1 MAAPFEIPL
10 SVPFLGGN
18 EERYLQECV
27 RTGWVSSVGPF
38 VDRFEE
44 EFARVVGAQHA
55 IACASGTAALHLAMR
70 LLGVQPVIETDGDNL
85 GHPADTGAVL
95 QVLRQG
101 ADVVVVQRGDRAAYG
116 LVRMR
121 YRVSLG
127 AIGSFA
133 AGVVVAVVVMVAGAP
148 WQVGAVAG
156 FALFLLLLNT
166 LARRSKRAV
175 GNDDIAFWMISQRML
190 PPVAVVIP
198 IYIFFQQLQ
207 LLDTWAALI
216 IAYVASHLPIVVWLM
231 RDYFQSIPVELEESA
246 AIDGA
251 SPYRIFRSIVLPLS
265 VPGLVATFLFVLVF
279 AWNEYLIAL
288 FLTSANAQTLPLTV
302 AAQNATRGPQW
313 WYMSVLILI
322 MIGPVIAMAIAL
334 ERFIARGLL
343 VGAVKG

>member
-1 MAAPFEIPL
+1 MAMIRRRRESVSINTVSLSTMTFSYVLLFVWTFVVLFPL
-10 SVPFLGGN
+10 YWLVITAFKTPLDVNS
-18 EERYLQECV
+18 
-27 RTGWVSSVGPF
+27 GPF
-38 VDRFEE
+38 YIPFRDFKPTLDSWHYIFVDLGEDTFRPYLNTV
-44 EFARVVGAQHA
+44 VVGLTSTA
-55 IACASGTAALHLAMR
+55 ITV
-70 LLGVQPVIETDGDNL
+70 LLGSM
-85 GHPADTGAVL
+85 
-95 QVLRQG
+95 
-101 ADVVVVQRGDRAAYG
+101 AAYG

-127 AIGSFA
+127 AIASF
-133 AGVVVAVVVMVAGAP
+133 VVGLALAVVVLIFHGPWPVAAAAGI
-148 WQVGAVAG
+148 AV
-156 FALFLLLLNT
+156 FVLLLQT
-166 LARRSKRAV
+166 VAKRSKRGV

-231 RDYFQSIPVELEESA
+231 RDYFQSVPVELEESA
-246 AIDGA
+246 SIDGA
-251 SPYRIFRSIVLPLS
+251 SPYRIFRSIVLPLA

-288 FLTSANAQTLPLTV
+288 FLTSANAQTLPMTV

-334 ERFIARGLL
+334 ERYIARGLL

>member
-1 MAAPFEIPL
+1 MATMAVSYVLLGAWAVVVLFPL
-10 SVPFLGGN
+10 YWLVVTSLKTPIEVNG
-18 EERYLQECV
+18 
-27 RTGWVSSVGPF
+27 GPF
-38 VDRFEE
+38 YLPFRDFKPTLESWRYIFVDLREDTF
-44 EFARVVGAQHA
+44 RPYLNTVVVGLT
-55 IACASGTAALHLAMR
+55 STALTL
-70 LLGVQPVIETDGDNL
+70 LLGSM
-85 GHPADTGAVL
+85 
-95 QVLRQG
+95 
-101 ADVVVVQRGDRAAYG
+101 AAYG

-121 YRVSLG
+121 YRVRLG
-127 AIGSFA
+127 AVA
-133 AGVVVAVVVMVAGAP
+133 AFIAALAVTVVATLAGAP
-148 WQVGAVAG
+148 WQLAAIGGV
-156 FALFLLLLNT
+156 ALFLLLLQT
-166 LARRSKRAV
+166 VARRSRRAL

-198 IYIFFQQLQ
+198 IYIFFQQLG
-207 LLDTWAALI
+207 LLDTWPALI

-231 RDYFQSIPVELEESA
+231 RDYFQSVPLELEESA

-251 SPYRIFRSIVLPLS
+251 SRYRVFRSVVLPLS

-322 MIGPVIAMAIAL
+322 MIVPVIAMAIAL
-334 ERFIARGLL
+334 ERYIARGLL

>member
-1 MAAPFEIPL
+1 MAIIRRRGASVSTTSISFPAMTLSYIALFAWTFVVLFPLYWLAVTALKTPLEVNGGPFYIPWRDFQPTLDSWHYIFFDLREDTFRPYTNTVVVGLTSTAITVLLGSMAA
-10 SVPFLGGN
+10 
-18 EERYLQECV
+18 Y
-27 RTGWVSSVGPF
+27 
-38 VDRFEE
+38 
-44 EFARVVGAQHA
+44 A
-55 IACASGTAALHLAMR
+55 
-70 LLGVQPVIETDGDNL
+70 
-85 GHPADTGAVL
+85 
-95 QVLRQG
+95 
-101 ADVVVVQRGDRAAYG
+101 

-121 YRVSLG
+121 YQVGFG
-127 AIGSFA
+127 AIGSFVIA
-133 AGVVVAVVVMVAGAP
+133 LAIAVVVVVAGGPWPVGVVAGIG
-148 WQVGAVAG
+148 VFV
-156 FALFLLLLNT
+156 LLLQT
-166 LARRSKRAV
+166 VARRFKRGV

-190 PPVAVVIP
+190 PPVATVIP

-216 IAYVASHLPIVVWLM
+216 ITYTAAHLPIVVWLM
-231 RDYFQSIPVELEESA
+231 RDYFQSVPVELEESA

-251 SPYRIFRSIVLPLS
+251 SPYRIFRSIVLPLA

>member
-1 MAAPFEIPL
+1 MATMAVSYVLLGAWAVVVLFPL
-10 SVPFLGGN
+10 YWLVVTSLKTPIEVNG
-18 EERYLQECV
+18 
-27 RTGWVSSVGPF
+27 GPF
-38 VDRFEE
+38 YLPFRDFKPTLESWRYIFVDLREDTF
-44 EFARVVGAQHA
+44 RPYLNTVVVGLT
-55 IACASGTAALHLAMR
+55 STALTL
-70 LLGVQPVIETDGDNL
+70 LLGSM
-85 GHPADTGAVL
+85 
-95 QVLRQG
+95 
-101 ADVVVVQRGDRAAYG
+101 AAYG

-121 YRVSLG
+121 YRVRLG
-127 AIGSFA
+127 AVA
-133 AGVVVAVVVMVAGAP
+133 AFIAALAVAVVATLAGAP
-148 WQVGAVAG
+148 WQLAAIGGV
-156 FALFLLLLNT
+156 ALFLLLLQT
-166 LARRSKRAV
+166 VARRSRRAL

-198 IYIFFQQLQ
+198 IYIFFQQLG
-207 LLDTWAALI
+207 LLDTWPALI

-231 RDYFQSIPVELEESA
+231 RDYFQSVPLELEESA

-251 SPYRIFRSIVLPLS
+251 SRYRVFRSVVLPLS

-322 MIGPVIAMAIAL
+322 MIVPVIAMAIAL
-334 ERFIARGLL
+334 ERYIARGLL

>member
-1 MAAPFEIPL
+1 MMAVSYLLLFAWTFVVLFPL
-10 SVPFLGGN
+10 YWLAITSLKTPLAVN
-18 EERYLQECV
+18 A
-27 RTGWVSSVGPF
+27 GPF
-38 VDRFEE
+38 YIPWHDFQPTLDAWHYIFFDLREDTFRPYLNTV
-44 EFARVVGAQHA
+44 VVGLTSTT
-55 IACASGTAALHLAMR
+55 ITVI
-70 LLGVQPVIETDGDNL
+70 LGSM
-85 GHPADTGAVL
+85 
-95 QVLRQG
+95 
-101 ADVVVVQRGDRAAYG
+101 AAYG

-127 AIGSFA
+127 AILSFA
-133 AGVVVAVVVMVAGAP
+133 AGVALVVVVVVARVPWPVGVVG
-148 WQVGAVAG
+148 G
-156 FALFLLLLNT
+156 FGLFLLLLNT

-190 PPVAVVIP
+190 PPVATVIP
-198 IYIFFQQLQ
+198 IYIFFQQLE
-207 LLDTWAALI
+207 LLDTWPALI

-231 RDYFQSIPVELEESA
+231 RDYFQSIPLELEESA

>member
-1 MAAPFEIPL
+1 MAISYILLFGWTFVVLFPL
-10 SVPFLGGN
+10 YWLAITSLKTPLAVN
-18 EERYLQECV
+18 A
-27 RTGWVSSVGPF
+27 GPF
-38 VDRFEE
+38 YIPWRDFQPTLDAWHYIFFDLREDTFRPYLNTV
-44 EFARVVGAQHA
+44 VVGLTSTA
-55 IACASGTAALHLAMR
+55 ITVI
-70 LLGVQPVIETDGDNL
+70 LGSM
-85 GHPADTGAVL
+85 
-95 QVLRQG
+95 
-101 ADVVVVQRGDRAAYG
+101 AAYG

-121 YRVSLG
+121 YRVSVG
-127 AIGSFA
+127 AILSFA
-133 AGVVVAVVVMVAGAP
+133 AGVALAVVAVVARVPWPVGVA
-148 WQVGAVAG
+148 AG
-156 FALFLLLLNT
+156 FGLFLLLLNT

-190 PPVAVVIP
+190 PPVATVIP

-207 LLDTWAALI
+207 LLDTWPALI

-231 RDYFQSIPVELEESA
+231 RDYFQSIQLELEESA

>member
-1 MAAPFEIPL
+1 MAATRSRRRSFSIHRPSPAGTVVSYALLVAWAVVVLFPL
-10 SVPFLGGN
+10 YWLAVTSLKTPLEVNG
-18 EERYLQECV
+18 
-27 RTGWVSSVGPF
+27 GPF
-38 VDRFEE
+38 YFPFRDFKPTLESWRYIFVDLGEDTFRPYLNTV
-44 EFARVVGAQHA
+44 VVGLTSTA
-55 IACASGTAALHLAMR
+55 ITL
-70 LLGVQPVIETDGDNL
+70 LLGSM
-85 GHPADTGAVL
+85 
-95 QVLRQG
+95 
-101 ADVVVVQRGDRAAYG
+101 AAYG
-116 LVRMR
+116 LVRMH
-121 YRVSLG
+121 YRVRLA
-127 AIGSFA
+127 AIASFVAGLVTAIAVVA
-133 AGVVVAVVVMVAGAP
+133 AGGP
-148 WQVGAVAG
+148 WQLALLGG
-156 FALFLLLLNT
+156 FALFFLLLNT
-166 LARRSKRAV
+166 VARRFKRAL

-198 IYIFFQQLQ
+198 IYIFFQQLS

-216 IAYVASHLPIVVWLM
+216 ISYVASHLPIVVWLM
-231 RDYFQSIPVELEESA
+231 RDYFQSVPLELEESA

-251 SPYRIFRSIVLPLS
+251 SRYRIFRSIVLPLA

>member
-1 MAAPFEIPL
+1 MMVVSYILLFAWTFVVLFPLYWLAITSLKTPLAVNAGPFYIPWHDFQPTL
-10 SVPFLGGN
+10 DAWHYIFFDLREDTFRPYLNTVVVGLTSTTITVFLG
-18 EERYLQECV
+18 
-27 RTGWVSSVGPF
+27 S
-38 VDRFEE
+38 
-44 EFARVVGAQHA
+44 
-55 IACASGTAALHLAMR
+55 M
-70 LLGVQPVIETDGDNL
+70 
-85 GHPADTGAVL
+85 
-95 QVLRQG
+95 
-101 ADVVVVQRGDRAAYG
+101 AAYG

-127 AIGSFA
+127 AILSFA
-133 AGVVVAVVVMVAGAP
+133 AGVALAVVVVVVQVP
-148 WQVGAVAG
+148 WPVGIAAG
-156 FALFLLLLNT
+156 FGLFLLLLNT
-166 LARRSKRAV
+166 LARRSKRGV

-190 PPVAVVIP
+190 PPVATVIP
-198 IYIFFQQLQ
+198 IYIFFQQLR
-207 LLDTWAALI
+207 LLDTWPALI

-231 RDYFQSIPVELEESA
+231 RDYFQSIPLELEESA

>member
-1 MAAPFEIPL
+1 PL
-10 SVPFLGGN
+10 YWLAVTALKTPLDVNG
-18 EERYLQECV
+18 
-27 RTGWVSSVGPF
+27 GPF
-38 VDRFEE
+38 YVPWRDFQPTLDSWHYIFFDLREDTF
-44 EFARVVGAQHA
+44 RPYLNTVVVGLTSTA
-55 IACASGTAALHLAMR
+55 ITV
-70 LLGVQPVIETDGDNL
+70 LLGSM
-85 GHPADTGAVL
+85 
-95 QVLRQG
+95 
-101 ADVVVVQRGDRAAYG
+101 AAYG

-121 YRVSLG
+121 YRVGPWPLG
-127 AIGSFA
+127 VA
-133 AGVVVAVVVMVAGAP
+133 AGTGVFV
-148 WQVGAVAG
+148 
-156 FALFLLLLNT
+156 LLLQT
-166 LARRSKRAV
+166 VARRFRRGA

-190 PPVAVVIP
+190 PPVATIIP

-207 LLDTWAALI
+207 LLDTWGALI
-216 IAYVASHLPIVVWLM
+216 IAYTASHLPIVVWLM
-231 RDYFQSIPVELEESA
+231 RDYFQSVPIELEESA

-251 SPYRIFRSIVLPLS
+251 SPYRIFRSIVLPLA

>member
-1 MAAPFEIPL
+1 MAILRRRQSVSIGTMTFAGMLISYILLLAWTFVVLFPL
-10 SVPFLGGN
+10 YWLAITSLKTPLAVN
-18 EERYLQECV
+18 
-27 RTGWVSSVGPF
+27 SGPF
-38 VDRFEE
+38 YIPFRDFQPTLDAWHYIFVDLGTDT
-44 EFARVVGAQHA
+44 ARPYINTVVVGLTSTA
-55 IACASGTAALHLAMR
+55 ITVV
-70 LLGVQPVIETDGDNL
+70 LGSM
-85 GHPADTGAVL
+85 
-95 QVLRQG
+95 
-101 ADVVVVQRGDRAAYG
+101 AAYG

-121 YRVSLG
+121 YQVRLG
-127 AIGSFA
+127 AVASFV
-133 AGVVVAVVVMVAGAP
+133 AGVALTVAAVVAVHWP
-148 WQVGAVAG
+148 WPLAAVAG
-156 FALFLLLLNT
+156 LALFLLLLQT
-166 LARRSKRAV
+166 VARRSKRAV

-216 IAYVASHLPIVVWLM
+216 IAYVASHIPIVVWLV
-231 RDYFQSIPVELEESA
+231 RDYFQSVPLELEESA

-251 SPYRIFRSIVLPLS
+251 SPYRVFRSIVLPLA

>member
-1 MAAPFEIPL
+1 MAMIRRRRPSVSMNTVSWPTMTLSYVLLFGWAFVVLFPL
-10 SVPFLGGN
+10 YWLAITAFKTPLDVNS
-18 EERYLQECV
+18 
-27 RTGWVSSVGPF
+27 GPF
-38 VDRFEE
+38 YIPFRDFKPTLDSWHYIFVDLGEDTFRPYLNTV
-44 EFARVVGAQHA
+44 VVGLTSTA
-55 IACASGTAALHLAMR
+55 ITV
-70 LLGVQPVIETDGDNL
+70 LLGSM
-85 GHPADTGAVL
+85 
-95 QVLRQG
+95 
-101 ADVVVVQRGDRAAYG
+101 AAYG

-127 AIGSFA
+127 AIASFVV
-133 AGVVVAVVVMVAGAP
+133 GVAIAVVVLIFHGPWPIAAAAGI
-148 WQVGAVAG
+148 AV
-156 FALFLLLLNT
+156 FVLLLQT
-166 LARRSKRAV
+166 AAKRSRRAV

-231 RDYFQSIPVELEESA
+231 RDYFQSVPVELEESA
-246 AIDGA
+246 SIDGA
-251 SPYRIFRSIVLPLS
+251 SPYRIFRSIVLPLA

-288 FLTSANAQTLPLTV
+288 FLTSANAQTLPMTV

-334 ERFIARGLL
+334 ERYIARGLL

>member
-1 MAAPFEIPL
+1 MATMAV
-10 SVPFLGGN
+10 SYVFLGAWAVVVLFPLYWLVVTSLKPPTEANGGHFYLPFRDFKPTL
-18 EERYLQECV
+18 ESWRYI
-27 RTGWVSSVGPF
+27 F
-38 VDRFEE
+38 VDLREDTF
-44 EFARVVGAQHA
+44 RPYLNTVVVGLT
-55 IACASGTAALHLAMR
+55 STALTL
-70 LLGVQPVIETDGDNL
+70 LLGSM
-85 GHPADTGAVL
+85 
-95 QVLRQG
+95 
-101 ADVVVVQRGDRAAYG
+101 AAYG

-121 YRVSLG
+121 YRVRLG
-127 AIGSFA
+127 AVA
-133 AGVVVAVVVMVAGAP
+133 AFIAALAVAVVATLAGAP
-148 WQVGAVAG
+148 WQLAVIG
-156 FALFLLLLNT
+156 GVALFLLLLQT
-166 LARRSKRAV
+166 VARRSRRAL

-198 IYIFFQQLQ
+198 IYIFFQQLG
-207 LLDTWAALI
+207 LLDTWPALI

-231 RDYFQSIPVELEESA
+231 RDYFQSVPLELEESA

-251 SPYRIFRSIVLPLS
+251 SRYRVFRSVVLPLS

-322 MIGPVIAMAIAL
+322 MIVPVIAMAIAL
-334 ERFIARGLL
+334 ERYIARGLL

>member
-1 MAAPFEIPL
+1 MGIIRRRSGSVSTTTVSLPAMTLSYIALFAWAFVVLFPL
-10 SVPFLGGN
+10 YWLAITSLKTPLDVNG
-18 EERYLQECV
+18 
-27 RTGWVSSVGPF
+27 GPF
-38 VDRFEE
+38 YIPWRDFQPNLDSWHYIFVDLGEDTFRPYLNTV
-44 EFARVVGAQHA
+44 VVGLTSTA
-55 IACASGTAALHLAMR
+55 ITVI
-70 LLGVQPVIETDGDNL
+70 LGSM
-85 GHPADTGAVL
+85 
-95 QVLRQG
+95 
-101 ADVVVVQRGDRAAYG
+101 AAYG

-121 YRVSLG
+121 YRVTLG
-127 AIGSFA
+127 AIASFA
-133 AGVVVAVVVMVAGAP
+133 VGLAVMVVLLIQRWALPLAALAGL
-148 WQVGAVAG
+148 
-156 FALFLLLLNT
+156 ALFVLLLQT
-166 LARRSKRAV
+166 VARRLKRAV

-207 LLDTWAALI
+207 LLDTWGALI
-216 IAYVASHLPIVVWLM
+216 ISYVASHLPIVVWLM
-231 RDYFQSIPVELEESA
+231 RDYFQSVPLELEESA

-251 SPYRIFRSIVLPLS
+251 SPYRIFRSIVLPLA

>member
-1 MAAPFEIPL
+1 MGIIRRRSGSVSTTTVSLPAMTLSYIALFAWAFVVLFPL
-10 SVPFLGGN
+10 YWLAITSLKTPLDVNG
-18 EERYLQECV
+18 
-27 RTGWVSSVGPF
+27 GPF
-38 VDRFEE
+38 YIPWRDFQPNLDSWHYIFVDLGEDTFRPYLNTV
-44 EFARVVGAQHA
+44 VVGLTSTA
-55 IACASGTAALHLAMR
+55 ITVI
-70 LLGVQPVIETDGDNL
+70 LGSM
-85 GHPADTGAVL
+85 
-95 QVLRQG
+95 
-101 ADVVVVQRGDRAAYG
+101 AAYG

-121 YRVSLG
+121 YRVTLG
-127 AIGSFA
+127 AIASFA
-133 AGVVVAVVVMVAGAP
+133 VGLAVTVVLLIQRWALPLAALAGL
-148 WQVGAVAG
+148 
-156 FALFLLLLNT
+156 ALFVLLLQT
-166 LARRSKRAV
+166 VARRSKRAV

-207 LLDTWAALI
+207 LLDTWGALI

-231 RDYFQSIPVELEESA
+231 RDYFQSVPLELEESA

-251 SPYRIFRSIVLPLS
+251 SPYRIFRSIVLPLA

>member
-1 MAAPFEIPL
+1 MALARRRRQSVSTTTIAFPTMLTSYALLFAWAFVVLFPL
-10 SVPFLGGN
+10 YWLAVTSFKTPLDVN
-18 EERYLQECV
+18 D
-27 RTGWVSSVGPF
+27 GPF
-38 VDRFEE
+38 YIPWRDFQPNLDNWHYIFVDLGPDTFRPYLNTV
-44 EFARVVGAQHA
+44 VVGLTSTM
-55 IACASGTAALHLAMR
+55 ITLILGAM
-70 LLGVQPVIETDGDNL
+70 
-85 GHPADTGAVL
+85 
-95 QVLRQG
+95 
-101 ADVVVVQRGDRAAYG
+101 AAYG

-121 YRVSLG
+121 YRVSFG
-127 AIGSFA
+127 AIASFA
-133 AGVVVAVVVMVAGAP
+133 IGVAVAVVVIIARVP
-148 WQVGAVAG
+148 WQVAAVAG

-166 LARRSKRAV
+166 VARRFKRGV

-198 IYIFFQQLQ
+198 IYIFFQQLE
-207 LLDTWAALI
+207 LLDTWGALI

-265 VPGLVATFLFVLVF
+265 IPGLVATFLFVLVF